1 MVQDLPLEHGKQG
14 AWPVTKQKQT
24 NKQIRR
30 STSIRWCINTKNS
43 LYRTLILHHQ
53 WQVQTFRLGG
63 PGHPDPEI
71 RGGGAV
77 LRKFF
82 LALQAPPPDTPLIIL
97 MTSLCCRQL
106 TKSQGS

>member
-1 MVQDLPLEHGKQG
+1 MVQDLPLRHGKQG

-71 RGGGAV
+71 RGGGGGG
-77 LRKFF
+77 LKKIFF
-82 LALQAPPPDTPLIIL
+82 GPSGPSPGYATDNINDIAML
-97 MTSLCCRQL
+97 
-106 TKSQGS
+106 